1 MNHVAEASVEELAAR
16 CAQETDLFNRRQPS
30 DPQWCFELLRRA
42 LADGSGDAFTLVY
55 QIYERQA
62 THWVYNHPKFEQT
75 GESAEYFA
83 SQALRSFYFALRGPK
98 FERFPSL
105 PQILSYLKLCVHT
118 AIAQYVRD
126 QQPQI
131 TTPLGEGQALFYQ
144 PDLDTRAAAAELW
157 QHICSLLPDERDQL
171 LARLAFVQGLKPR
184 EIVVVFHQ
192 HWRDERAVSVA
203 LYRIRRTL
211 RNDEELQRR
220 VGVHTMLEREGGA

>member
-1 MNHVAEASVEELAAR
+1 MNHVAALSVDELAAR
-16 CAQETDLFNRRQPS
+16 CAHETDLFNRRQPS
-30 DPQWCFELLRRA
+30 EPQWCFELLRRA
-42 LADGSGDAFTLVY
+42 LADGSSDAFTLVY
-55 QIYERQA
+55 RIYERQA

-83 SQALRSFYFALRGPK
+83 SHALRSFYFALRGPK

-126 QQPQI
+126 QQPHI
-131 TTPLGEGQALFYQ
+131 TTPLVDTQPLAYQ
-144 PDLDTRAAAAELW
+144 PDLDTRAVAAELW

-171 LARLAFVQGLKPR
+171 LARLAFVQGLRPR
-184 EIVVVFHQ
+184 EIVRSFRY
-192 HWRDERAVSVA
+192 HWRDERDVSVA

-211 RNDEELQRR
+211 RSDEELQRQIGADA
-220 VGVHTMLEREGGA
+220 VLQREHGA